1 MVTSLCSLL
10 LYLLKLLIKILL
22 DCVSLIGQS
31 GLDIMQMAT
40 QESESDVNNVLNL
53 PFLHFLNP
61 ILLDLHISIYM
72 LCLIKV

>member
-40 QESESDVNNVLNL
+40 QGSESDVNNVLNL